1 MLKRELGIE
10 AELIEGHY
18 GDFTVLLEDQPVV
31 RGGALTFLGI
41 MPSLRRI
48 REVLEHAL
56 ESELPTEE
64 QRRQP

>member
-1 MLKRELGIE
+1 MLKRELGLE
-10 AELIEGHY
+10 AELVEGHY
-18 GDFTVLLEDQPVV
+18 GEFTVLLEDQPVV
-31 RGGALTFLGI
+31 RGGTLTFLGI

-48 REVLEHAL
+48 REVLEDAL